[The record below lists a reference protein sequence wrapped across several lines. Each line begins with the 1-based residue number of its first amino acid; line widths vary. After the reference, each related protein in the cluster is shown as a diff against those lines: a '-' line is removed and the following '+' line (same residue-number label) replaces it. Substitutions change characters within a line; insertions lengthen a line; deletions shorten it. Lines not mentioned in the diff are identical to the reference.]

1 MSTATTATRF
11 AAEFRAICGTQ
22 HVTEDPAE
30 LQAWNIL
37 GVTPALAVTPASAE
51 EVAAVLRFANEHGL
65 SMVPAGGF
73 TQQQTG
79 NLPPQIDVLLFTSGL
94 TEVEHYDVGDLTVGI
109 GSGCTVAQLSAMV
122 AENGLFFAGDPA
134 QPERCTVGGLLA
146 TGLYGP
152 LRHGYGGL
160 RDYCIGVR
168 FVTGDG
174 RKAKGGGRVVKNV
187 AGYDMMK
194 LFIGSQGTLGVIT
207 SASFKLFPAPR
218 QTRTFAAGFRTA
230 AEAIEFRNRVL
241 RSPLAPICLE
251 IVSPEAPGLLGASD
265 KVDAGAWSILVRA
278 TGSDAVLARYR
289 AELGVAISREIE
301 GNRERDLWR
310 ALDDFSPIAVE
321 QHPRSLLISMTLPVC
336 DVQPVLSELSA
347 VAKSNRFSFAAI
359 GRVGIGHLLVS
370 LWQAPEAEVSL
381 VSFVNAVSGLRNH
394 LPHDVSMAV
403 LRCPSET
410 RHHVSAWGP
419 MPTDMESM
427 RAVKMALDP
436 KDVLNRGR
444 FLF

>member
-1 MSTATTATRF
+1 MSTVTTTPRF
-11 AAEFRAICGTQ
+11 APVFRAICGEKY
-22 HVTEDPAE
+22 VMEDPAE
-30 LQAWNIL
+30 LQAWNVL
-37 GVTPALAVTPASAE
+37 GVAPALAVTPASVD
-51 EVAAVLRFANEHGL
+51 EVTNILRFANQHGL
-65 SMVPAGGF
+65 SVVPAGGF
-73 TQQQTG
+73 TQQQAG
-79 NLPPQIDVLLFTSGL
+79 NLPQQIDVLLFTTRL
-94 TEVEHYDVGDLTVGI
+94 TAVEHYDAGDLTVGI
-109 GSGCTVAQLSAMV
+109 GAGCTVAQLSAMV

-134 QPERCTVGGLLA
+134 QPERCTIGGLLA

-218 QTRTFAAGFRTA
+218 QTRTFVAVFSSA
-230 AEAIEFRNRVL
+230 AEALEFRYHVL
-241 RSPLAPICLE
+241 RSPLDPICLE
-251 IVSPEAPGLLGASD
+251 LVSPEAHKLLVPGSP
-265 KVDAGAWSILVRA
+265 AGAWWSICLRA
-278 TGSDAVLARYR
+278 AGSDAVLARYR
-289 AELGVAISREIE
+289 TELGSAVAREME
-301 GNRERDLWR
+301 GANEQGFWR
-310 ALDDFSPIAVE
+310 ALEDFSPIAAE
-321 QHPRSLLISMTLPVC
+321 RHPRSLSISMTLPVS
-336 DVQPVLSELSA
+336 DVQPVLSQVSA
-347 VAKSNRFSFAAI
+347 VAESNRFSFAAI

-370 LWQAPEAEVSL
+370 LWQAPDAEVSM
-381 VSFVNAVSGLRNH
+381 VSFVNTVSGLRND
-394 LPHDVSMAV
+394 LPRDVSMAV
-403 LRCPSET
+403 LHCPSET

-419 MPTDMESM
+419 MPTDLESM

-436 KDVLNRGR
+436 RDILNRGR

>member
-1 MSTATTATRF
+1 
-11 AAEFRAICGTQ
+11 
-22 HVTEDPAE
+22 
-30 LQAWNIL
+30 
-37 GVTPALAVTPASAE
+37 
-51 EVAAVLRFANEHGL
+51 
-65 SMVPAGGF
+65 
-73 TQQQTG
+73 
-79 NLPPQIDVLLFTSGL
+79 
-94 TEVEHYDVGDLTVGI
+94 
-109 GSGCTVAQLSAMV
+109 MV
-122 AENGLFFAGDPA
+122 AENGLFFAADPA
-134 QPERCTVGGLLA
+134 QPERCTIGGLLA

-194 LFIGSQGTLGVIT
+194 LLIGSWGTLGIIT

-218 QTRTFAAGFRTA
+218 QTRTFTATFRTA

-241 RSPLAPICLE
+241 HSPLAPICLE

-289 AELGVAISREIE
+289 AELGTAISREIE

-310 ALDDFSPIAVE
+310 PLDDFSPIAVE

-403 LRCPSET
+403 LRCPSES
-410 RHHVSAWGP
+410 RHHISAWGP
-419 MPTDMESM
+419 MPTHLESM

-436 KDVLNRGR
+436 KDILNRGR